1 MRHSSLVNIPLLAL
15 GSIAALGVGI
25 VLAAPP
31 EGPSAA
37 VTGAAATGIGMAASG
52 LLASAVLLAAT
63 AWRATARAGTSLDPL
78 TRGLGRAPVFVIA
91 GLVGAAIV
99 ARLAALV

>member
-25 VLAAPP
+25 VLTAPG
-31 EGPSAA
+31 EA
-37 VTGAAATGIGMAASG
+37 TGAAAPGAGMAASA
-52 LLASAVLLAAT
+52 LLAIAVLLAAT
-63 AWRATARAGTSLDPL
+63 AWRATARAGSSLDWL

-91 GLVGAAIV
+91 AVIGAAIV
-99 ARLAALV
+99 ARLATLV

>member
-25 VLAAPP
+25 VLTAP
-31 EGPSAA
+31 AQA
-37 VTGAAATGIGMAASG
+37 TGAGANGAGMAASG
-52 LLASAVLLAAT
+52 LLAIAVLLAAT
-63 AWRATARAGTSLDPL
+63 AWRATARAGSSLDSL

-91 GLVGAAIV
+91 AVIGAAIV
-99 ARLAALV
+99 ARLATLV